1 MPLFSSRIR
10 ASRSVR
16 PHRTRAVWFVAS
28 PLVLLM
34 AYQNGAVHLPDPP
47 TGTAASETEAS
58 GPNPWLRPLSP
69 KERERSALLPQ
80 EPSSRRDR

>member
-1 MPLFSSRIR
+1 MSLFSSRIR

-16 PHRTRAVWFVAS
+16 PHRTRAVWFLAS

-34 AYQNGAVHLPDPP
+34 AYQNGAVHLPEPP
-47 TGTAASETEAS
+47 NGAGATKDAGE
-58 GPNPWLRPLSP
+58 PNPWLRPLSP

-80 EPSSRRDR
+80 GPNIDR